1 MRMSRADRTSER
13 EHLPAQPLRFTRSGE
28 FEDMQQA
35 KRGDTVH
42 VHYRGTLDDGSEFD
56 SSAGSDPI
64 VFTLGAGEVIP
75 GFEEAIEGM
84 SAGERK
90 TRHIEAEHAYGEHRD
105 ELVFTVTKDQMPDGG
120 SDIEVGDM
128 LKVGFP
134 DGSSAAVQV
143 ANVEGEAV
151 TLDAN
156 HPLAGKNL
164 TFELELVSID

>member
-1 MRMSRADRTSER
+1 MT
-13 EHLPAQPLRFTRSGE
+13 
-28 FEDMQQA
+28 QA

-42 VHYRGTLDDGSEFD
+42 VHYRGTLDDGTEFD

-64 VFTLGAGEVIP
+64 VFTIGAGQVIP
-75 GFEEAIEGM
+75 GFESAVEGM
-84 SAGERK
+84 STGDRK
-90 TRHIEAEHAYGEHRD
+90 TERIEAENAYGGHRD
-105 ELVFTVTKDQMPDGG
+105 ELVFTVAREQMPEGA
-120 SDIEVGDM
+120 DIEVGDM
-128 LKVGFP
+128 LRVGFP

-143 ANVEGEAV
+143 AAVDDQSV

>member
-1 MRMSRADRTSER
+1 MS
-13 EHLPAQPLRFTRSGE
+13 
-28 FEDMQQA
+28 QA

-64 VFTLGAGEVIP
+64 VFTIGAGQVIP

-84 SAGERK
+84 ATGDRK
-90 TRHIEAEHAYGEHRD
+90 TQRIDAENAYGEHRE
-105 ELVFTVTKDQMPDGG
+105 ELVFNVPREQMPEGDV
-120 SDIEVGDM
+120 EVGDM
-128 LKVGFP
+128 LRVGFP
-134 DGSSAAVQV
+134 DGSNAAVQV
-143 ANVEGEAV
+143 TAIDDQSV

-164 TFELELVSID
+164 TFELELVQIE